1 MIMSNTKKILLWA
14 LAMVVLFAIGG
25 YLLDKNG
32 SDWFEKREMKQDDGV
47 IKKAKLAVDSLSA
60 AIEKLQLK
68 NDTLQKKIDALA
80 ATNFRI
86 GQHMTK
92 MKSDLVV
99 AKDSL
104 KHIKWSSATK
114 ADSLENVVDKR
125 LLDSCEQFSFNQ
137 GEQMEDLKTQLH
149 HSEMKVIDLKNIHVN
164 DMAEYDAKDDEL
176 QLVQHHLKQEKHS
189 VLKQKLIVIGEA
201 VVIGFLTFHILTK

>member
-1 MIMSNTKKILLWA
+1 MSNTKKILLWA

-104 KHIKWSSATK
+104 KHI
-114 ADSLENVVDKR
+114 LLKR
-125 LLDSCEQFSFNQ
+125 SFTSMKLVRERLFGANQFQ
-137 GEQMEDLKTQLH
+137 
-149 HSEMKVIDLKNIHVN
+149 
-164 DMAEYDAKDDEL
+164 
-176 QLVQHHLKQEKHS
+176 
-189 VLKQKLIVIGEA
+189 
-201 VVIGFLTFHILTK
+201 